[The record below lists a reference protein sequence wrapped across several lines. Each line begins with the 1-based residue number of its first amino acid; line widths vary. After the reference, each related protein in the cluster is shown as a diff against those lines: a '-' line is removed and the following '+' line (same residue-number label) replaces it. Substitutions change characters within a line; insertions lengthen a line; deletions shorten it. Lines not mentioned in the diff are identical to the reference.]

1 MKHIFGS
8 QIIHNSQIEPEAL
21 VHCYPLMNGMNL
33 YDHVCRACSVLTTK
47 SYSTSFSLGIRF
59 LGPALRHPI
68 YSIYGFVRFA
78 DEIVDT
84 FHHANKKQLFE
95 RFKQDTEFALQDR
108 ISLNPILHAFQ
119 GVFHEY
125 NLDKEH
131 VDLFL
136 RSMEWDLHKSDYD
149 RSGFEEYIVG
159 SAEVVGLMCLKVF
172 VNGDQSEY
180 ERLKPFAQRLGAA
193 FQKIN
198 FLRDMKADYQEMG
211 RTYFPNLD
219 MTTFN
224 EAIKERI
231 EEEIA
236 SDFQE
241 AYKGII
247 QLPKSSRLG
256 VYVAYIYYQ
265 RLFQKIRSLPSHR
278 IMEERIRIPNARK
291 ATLAV
296 SSYLRHSFNLL

>member
-1 MKHIFGS
+1 MS
-8 QIIHNSQIEPEAL
+8 
-21 VHCYPLMNGMNL
+21 GMPL
-33 YDHVCRACSVLTTK
+33 YDKVCRECSILTTK

-59 LGPALRHPI
+59 LGRALRQPI

-84 FHHANKKQLFE
+84 FHGADKAVLFE
-95 RFKQDTEFALQDR
+95 RFKEDTENALKDK

-119 GVFHEY
+119 EVYHAY
-125 NLDKEH
+125 NLDYEH
-131 VDLFL
+131 GRLFL
-136 RSMEWDLHKSDYD
+136 RSMEWDLHKVDYD
-149 RSGFEEYIVG
+149 RTGFEEYIVG

-180 ERLKPFAQRLGAA
+180 ERLKPYAERLGAA

-198 FLRDMKADYQEMG
+198 FLRDMKADFSEMG

-224 EAIKERI
+224 EETKARI
-231 EEEIA
+231 EEEINI
-236 SDFQE
+236 DFQE
-241 AYKGII
+241 AYKGIV
-247 QLPKSSRLG
+247 QLPQTSRLG
-256 VYVAYIYYQ
+256 VYIAYIYYQ
-265 RLFQKIRSLPSHR
+265 RLFQKIHSLPSNR
-278 IMEERIRIPNARK
+278 ILEERIRIPNSRK
-291 ATLAV
+291 ASLAV

>member
-1 MKHIFGS
+1 MTGI
-8 QIIHNSQIEPEAL
+8 Q
-21 VHCYPLMNGMNL
+21 L

-47 SYSTSFSLGIRF
+47 AYSTSFSMGIRF
-59 LGPALRHPI
+59 LGPTLRQPI

-84 FHHANKKQLFE
+84 FHHAEKAVLFE
-95 RFKQDTEFALQDR
+95 RFKQDTENALKDK

-119 GVFHEY
+119 EVYHAY
-125 NLDKEH
+125 NLEKEH

-136 RSMEWDLHKSDYD
+136 RSMEWDLHKLDYD
-149 RSGFEEYIVG
+149 RNGFEEYIVG

-172 VNGDQSEY
+172 VNGDQAEY
-180 ERLKPFAQRLGAA
+180 ERLKPYAERLGAA

-198 FLRDMKADYQEMG
+198 FLRDMKADFAEMG

-224 EAIKERI
+224 EDTKARI
-231 EEEIA
+231 EEEISA
-236 SDFQE
+236 DFQE

-247 QLPKSSRLG
+247 QLPQTSRLG

-265 RLFQKIRSLPSHR
+265 RLFQKIRSLPSNR

>member
-1 MKHIFGS
+1 M
-8 QIIHNSQIEPEAL
+8 
-21 VHCYPLMNGMNL
+21 
-33 YDHVCRACSVLTTK
+33 
-47 SYSTSFSLGIRF
+47 GIRF
-59 LGPALRHPI
+59 LGPTLRQPI

-84 FHHANKKQLFE
+84 FHHAEKAVLFE
-95 RFKQDTEFALQDR
+95 RFKQDTENALKDK

-119 GVFHEY
+119 EVYHAY

-136 RSMEWDLHKSDYD
+136 RSMEWDLHKLDYD
-149 RSGFEEYIVG
+149 RNGFEEYIVG

-172 VNGDQSEY
+172 VNGDQAEY
-180 ERLKPFAQRLGAA
+180 ERLKPYAERLGAA

-198 FLRDMKADYQEMG
+198 FLRDMKADFAEMG

-224 EAIKERI
+224 EDTKARI
-231 EEEIA
+231 EEEISA
-236 SDFQE
+236 DFQE
-241 AYKGII
+241 AYKGIV
-247 QLPKSSRLG
+247 QLPQTSRLG

-265 RLFQKIRSLPSHR
+265 RLFQKIRSLPSNR

>member
-1 MKHIFGS
+1 MTGVK
-8 QIIHNSQIEPEAL
+8 
-21 VHCYPLMNGMNL
+21 L
-33 YDHVCRACSVLTTK
+33 YDEVCRACSVLTTK
-47 SYSTSFSLGIRF
+47 SYSTSFSMGIRF
-59 LGPALRHPI
+59 LGQALRQPI

-84 FHHANKKQLFE
+84 FHHADKALLFE
-95 RFKQDTEFALQDR
+95 RFKQDTEHALNDG

-119 GVFHEY
+119 EVYHAY

-149 RSGFEEYIVG
+149 RTGFEEYIVG

-172 VNGDQSEY
+172 VDGDQAEY
-180 ERLKPFAQRLGAA
+180 ERLKPYAERLGAA

-198 FLRDMKADYQEMG
+198 FLRDMKADFAEMG

-219 MTTFN
+219 MSTFN
-224 EAIKERI
+224 EETKIRI
-231 EEEIA
+231 EEEINA
-236 SDFQE
+236 DFEE
-241 AYKGII
+241 AYKGIV
-247 QLPKSSRLG
+247 QLPQTSRLG

-265 RLFQKIRSLPSHR
+265 RLFQKIRSLPSER

-291 ATLAV
+291 ASLAV

>member
-1 MKHIFGS
+1 MTGI
-8 QIIHNSQIEPEAL
+8 Q
-21 VHCYPLMNGMNL
+21 L
-33 YDHVCRACSVLTTK
+33 YDNVYRACSVLTTK
-47 SYSTSFSLGIRF
+47 AYSTSFSMGIRF
-59 LGPALRHPI
+59 LGPTLRQPI

-84 FHHANKKQLFE
+84 FHHAEKAVLFE
-95 RFKQDTEFALQDR
+95 RFKQDTENALKDK

-119 GVFHEY
+119 EVYHAY

-136 RSMEWDLHKSDYD
+136 RSMEWDLHKLDYD
-149 RSGFEEYIVG
+149 RNGFEEYIVG

-172 VNGDQSEY
+172 VNGDQAEY
-180 ERLKPFAQRLGAA
+180 ERLKPYAERLGAA

-198 FLRDMKADYQEMG
+198 FLRDMKADFAEMG

-224 EAIKERI
+224 EDTKARI
-231 EEEIA
+231 EEEISA
-236 SDFQE
+236 DFQE
-241 AYKGII
+241 AYKGIV
-247 QLPKSSRLG
+247 QLPQTSRLG

-265 RLFQKIRSLPSHR
+265 RLFQKIRSLPSNR

>member
-1 MKHIFGS
+1 MTGI
-8 QIIHNSQIEPEAL
+8 Q
-21 VHCYPLMNGMNL
+21 L
-33 YDHVCRACSVLTTK
+33 YDKVCRACSVLTTK
-47 SYSTSFSLGIRF
+47 SYSTSFSMGIRF
-59 LGPALRHPI
+59 LGPTLRQPI

-84 FHHANKKQLFE
+84 FHHADKAVLFE
-95 RFKQDTEFALQDR
+95 RFKQDTENALSDK

-119 GVFHEY
+119 EVYHAY

-131 VDLFL
+131 VELFL
-136 RSMEWDLHKSDYD
+136 RSMEWDLHKLDYD
-149 RSGFEEYIVG
+149 RTGFEEYIVG

-172 VNGDQSEY
+172 VNGDQTEY
-180 ERLKPFAQRLGAA
+180 ERLKPYAERLGAA

-198 FLRDMKADYQEMG
+198 FLRDMKADFAEMG

-224 EAIKERI
+224 EETKARI
-231 EEEIA
+231 EEEINA
-236 SDFQE
+236 DFQE
-241 AYKGII
+241 AYKGIV
-247 QLPKSSRLG
+247 QLPQTSRLG

-265 RLFQKIRSLPSHR
+265 RLFQKIRSLPSNR
-278 IMEERIRIPNARK
+278 IMEERIRIPNTRK

>member
-1 MKHIFGS
+1 M
-8 QIIHNSQIEPEAL
+8 
-21 VHCYPLMNGMNL
+21 
-33 YDHVCRACSVLTTK
+33 TTK
-47 SYSTSFSLGIRF
+47 AYSTSFSMGIRF
-59 LGPALRHPI
+59 LGAALRQPI

-84 FHHANKKQLFE
+84 FHHVDKAVLFE
-95 RFKQDTEFALQDR
+95 RFKHDTETALSEK
-108 ISLNPILHAFQ
+108 ISLNPILHSFQ
-119 GVFHEY
+119 EVYHTY

-136 RSMEWDLHKSDYD
+136 RSMQWDLHKIDYD
-149 RSGFEEYIVG
+149 RTGFEEYIVG

-180 ERLKPFAQRLGAA
+180 ERLKPYAERLGAA

-198 FLRDMKADYQEMG
+198 FLRDIKADFAEMG

-224 EAIKERI
+224 EETKLRI
-231 EEEIA
+231 EKEINA
-236 SDFQE
+236 DFQE
-241 AYKGII
+241 AYKGIV
-247 QLPKSSRLG
+247 QLPQTSRLG

-265 RLFQKIRSLPSHR
+265 RLFQKIRSLPSNR

-291 ATLAV
+291 ASLAV

>member
-1 MKHIFGS
+1 MKQIFD
-8 QIIHNSQIEPEAL
+8 E
-21 VHCYPLMNGMNL
+21 
-33 YDHVCRACSVLTTK
+33 VCLECSRNTTR
-47 SYSTSFSLGIRF
+47 SYSTSFSLGVRF
-59 LGPALRHPI
+59 LGKELRDPI
-68 YSIYGFVRFA
+68 HAVYGFVRFA

-84 FHHANKKQLFE
+84 FHHAEKAVLFE
-95 RFKQDTEFALQDR
+95 RFKQDTENALNDK

-119 GVFHEY
+119 EVYHAY

-136 RSMEWDLHKSDYD
+136 RSMEWDLHKLDYD
-149 RSGFEEYIVG
+149 RTGFEEYIVG

-172 VNGDQSEY
+172 VNGDQAEY
-180 ERLKPFAQRLGAA
+180 ERLKPYAERLGAA

-198 FLRDMKADYQEMG
+198 FLRDMKADFAEMG

-224 EAIKERI
+224 EETKARI
-231 EEEIA
+231 EEEIDA
-236 SDFQE
+236 DFQE
-241 AYKGII
+241 AYKGIV
-247 QLPKSSRLG
+247 QLPQTSRLG

-265 RLFQKIRSLPSHR
+265 RLFQKIRSLPSNR
-278 IMEERIRIPNARK
+278 IMEERIRIPNTRK